1 MGQDSTVKYHWRV
14 LQLLPDQERPSY
26 AGLRVDVLERPDG
39 ELIVQYQGRT
49 VATQGPPPPL
59 GALWATVSP
68 WSRGPE
74 LKRIVSSVDS
84 HHISTSQ
91 QERLAALEPA
101 GIDEAR
107 VKTAAGKDAVSKA
120 SNSWVRTPTPTHVVR
135 WKAIQQARLKGLYLR
150 AIARELGFSRVTVQK
165 YSYAGEP
172 PTKKLSAQ
180 ERAKLKALRKPATVA
195 N

>member
-1 MGQDSTVKYHWRV
+1 MGY
-14 LQLLPDQERPSY
+14 
-26 AGLRVDVLERPDG
+26 GN
-39 ELIVQYQGRT
+39 
-49 VATQGPPPPL
+49 
-59 GALWATVSP
+59 P

-84 HHISTSQ
+84 HHISRSQ
-91 QERLAALEPA
+91 QERLAVLEPA

-120 SNSWVRTPTPTHVVR
+120 SNSWERTPTPTHVVR

-150 AIARELGFSRVTVQK
+150 AIARELGVARDTARQYP
-165 YSYAGEP
+165 YSGQP

-180 ERAKLKALRKPATVA
+180 ETRQAESATQTGTRSQLTVWA
-195 N
+195 FSLSI